1 MKKEN
6 PILNYFK
13 EITIVVIGV
22 VIAVSIGN
30 FKERVDN
37 EKYIEKTLLAIEN
50 DIKFSQS
57 DLDTVFNRH
66 LELFEKLRPLVE
78 GSEPID
84 PELTIYRLLTD
95 FGGFQVAVTKNV
107 SLRFFINNRA
117 ELLDYNIISQLL
129 DIESKSTLLQ
139 EKIRRLSDFINE
151 NMDKG
156 GEENFSKF
164 VVYLNNI
171 LDSEQSLLESYSE
184 FLNHKHNN
192 LEDKNK

>member
-1 MKKEN
+1 MKKAS
-6 PILNYFK
+6 PILDYFK

-22 VIAVSIGN
+22 LIAVSIGN

-50 DIKFSQS
+50 DIKLSQS

-66 LELFEKLRPLVE
+66 FELFEILRPMVE

-84 PELTIYRLLTD
+84 PELTLYRLLTD
-95 FGGFQVAVTKNV
+95 FGGFQVAITKNV

-117 ELLDYNIISQLL
+117 DLLDYNVISQLL
-129 DIESKSTLLQ
+129 DIESQSSLLQ

-151 NMDKG
+151 DMDKG
-156 GEENFSKF
+156 GQEVFSKF
-164 VVYLNNI
+164 AIYLNDI
-171 LDSEQSLLESYSE
+171 LDSENSLLESYSE
-184 FLNHKHNN
+184 FLKHKQNKS
-192 LEDKNK
+192 EDKSE